1 MGRLGVEMGITVERV
16 GHVVLKVSDLTRSL
30 SFYRDVLGLSEVARG
45 DFGDGTMVFLS
56 TGRNHHDLALVEVG
70 DDARRPEG
78 GDIGL
83 YHVALRIGEGLDTL
97 REARDDLESCG
108 VPIQWI
114 ADHTVS
120 QSIYVSDPDGNNIEL
135 YVDADAAI
143 WRDDP
148 AAVAHATAL
157 TLD

>member
-1 MGRLGVEMGITVERV
+1 MGIAVERV
-16 GHVVLKVSDLTRSL
+16 GHVVLKVSDLTQSL
-30 SFYRDVLGLSEVARG
+30 GFYRDVLGLSEVARG
-45 DFGDGTMVFLS
+45 DFGDGMMVFLS
-56 TGRNHHDLALVEVG
+56 TGRNHHDIGLVEVG
-70 DDARRPEG
+70 AGARRPAG

-83 YHVALRIGEGLDTL
+83 YHVALRIGEDVDTL
-97 REARDDLESCG
+97 REARDHLEACG

-120 QSIYVSDPDGNNIEL
+120 QSIYVADPDGNNVEL
-135 YVDADAAI
+135 YVDADPTV

>member
-1 MGRLGVEMGITVERV
+1 MGITVERV

-30 SFYRDVLGLSEVARG
+30 GFYRDVLGLSEVARG
-45 DFGDGTMVFLS
+45 NFGDGPMVFLS
-56 TGRNHHDLALVEVG
+56 TGRSHHDIGLVEVG
-70 DDARRPEG
+70 DGARRPEG

-83 YHVALRIGEGLDTL
+83 YHVALRIGEDLDTL
-97 REARDDLESCG
+97 REARDHLGACG

-120 QSIYVSDPDGNNIEL
+120 QSIYVADPDGNNVEL
-135 YVDADAAI
+135 YVDADPAI

-148 AAVAHATAL
+148 AAVAHATGL
-157 TLD
+157 TL

>member
-1 MGRLGVEMGITVERV
+1 MGITVERV
-16 GHVVLKVSDLTRSL
+16 GHVVLKVSDLTRAL
-30 SFYRDVLGLSEVARG
+30 EFYRDTLGLAEVARG

-56 TGRNHHDLALVEVG
+56 TGSTHHDVGLVEVG
-70 DDARRPEG
+70 DGARRPEG
-78 GDIGL
+78 GDVGL
-83 YHVALRIGEGLDTL
+83 YHVALRIGDDLDTL
-97 REARDDLESCG
+97 REARDHLQACG

-120 QSIYVSDPDGNNIEL
+120 QSIYVADPDGNNVEL
-135 YVDADAAI
+135 YVDADPAI

-148 AAVAHATAL
+148 AAVAHATGL